1 MENTPHYGCHT
12 MKHKVACQI
21 CQILAYDIQIK
32 LSIHLNFSFTTQN
45 ENENTTQEAWKS
57 NLSYCDDLTFYS

>member
-1 MENTPHYGCHT
+1 MSDLLDSLSEE
-12 MKHKVACQI
+12 K
-21 CQILAYDIQIK
+21 LAYDIQIK

-45 ENENTTQEAWKS
+45 ENENTTQETWKS